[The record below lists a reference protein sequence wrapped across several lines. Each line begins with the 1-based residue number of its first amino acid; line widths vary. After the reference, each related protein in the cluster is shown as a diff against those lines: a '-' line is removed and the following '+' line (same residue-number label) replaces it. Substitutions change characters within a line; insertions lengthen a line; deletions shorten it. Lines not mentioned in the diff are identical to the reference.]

1 MVKIFSFLP
10 DASQIVLVSDPVMR
24 RRSNA
29 VMGLR
34 RRTLILGFVVALLLG
49 TVIYLRLW
57 SIDSSFT
64 VDDREELRRQFD
76 RANMEAMDES
86 AAWRMKYDAEFDK
99 SRQFEDEL
107 VKVKAAQAGTNE
119 RLIALRKENES
130 LKKKVKLL
138 MSTKEQCNC
147 NNSSN

>member
-1 MVKIFSFLP
+1 MG
-10 DASQIVLVSDPVMR
+10 
-24 RRSNA
+24 RRSSA
-29 VMGLR
+29 MMGLR

-49 TVIYLRLW
+49 TVIYFRLW

-130 LKKKVKLL
+130 LKKKVELL
-138 MSTKEQCNC
+138 MSAKEHCNC
-147 NNSSN
+147 NNSSI

>member
-1 MVKIFSFLP
+1 MG
-10 DASQIVLVSDPVMR
+10 

-29 VMGLR
+29 TMFR
-34 RRTLILGFVVALLLG
+34 RRTLILGFVAALLLG
-49 TVIYLRLW
+49 TVIYFRLW

-99 SRQFEDEL
+99 SRKFEDEL

-138 MSTKEQCNC
+138 MSTKEHCNC
-147 NNSSN
+147 NNSSI

>member
-1 MVKIFSFLP
+1 MVKIFPFLP
-10 DASQIVLVSDPVMR
+10 DAYQIVLVSDPVMG

-29 VMGLR
+29 TMGLR
-34 RRTLILGFVVALLLG
+34 RKTLILGFVVALLLG
-49 TVIYLRLW
+49 TVIYFRLW

-99 SRQFEDEL
+99 SRKFEDEL

-130 LKKKVKLL
+130 LKKKVELL
-138 MSTKEQCNC
+138 MSTKEHCNC
-147 NNSSN
+147 NNSSI

>member
-1 MVKIFSFLP
+1 MLKIFPFLP
-10 DASQIVLVSDPVMR
+10 DAYQIVFVSDPFMG

-29 VMGLR
+29 TMFR
-34 RRTLILGFVVALLLG
+34 RRTLILGFVAALLLG
-49 TVIYLRLW
+49 TVIYFRLW

-99 SRQFEDEL
+99 SRKFEDEL

-138 MSTKEQCNC
+138 MSTKEHCNC
-147 NNSSN
+147 NNSSI